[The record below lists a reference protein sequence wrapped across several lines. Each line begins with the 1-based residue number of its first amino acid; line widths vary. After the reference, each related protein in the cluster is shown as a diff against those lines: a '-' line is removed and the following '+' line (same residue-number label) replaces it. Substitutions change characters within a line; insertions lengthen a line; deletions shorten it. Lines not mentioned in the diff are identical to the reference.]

1 MVASKPEL
9 GCPRGQ
15 ENEQGESAVRYLAF
29 VLLAGCMH
37 APDGDFCDIAR
48 PMYFDTADTINW
60 LADND
65 RPLLEGVVAHN
76 EVLAL
81 CRR

>member
-1 MVASKPEL
+1 MWKATLILSTALMSGCAS
-9 GCPRGQ
+9 
-15 ENEQGESAVRYLAF
+15 AI
-29 VLLAGCMH
+29 
-37 APDGDFCDIAR
+37 DGDFCDLAR
-48 PMYFDTADTINW
+48 PMYFDTAETINW